1 MAFVGGFPVGVAA
14 AAASAPSTAAICRC
28 RSAFAGMV
36 VVDTPF
42 PPLATCSVVAP
53 SLSPRAMTGPGLAD
67 GKTGGG
73 GRMKRGGGGRGGG
86 VNSAAGD
93 NTAATDATC
102 MELDR
107 VVLEALPNAATQV
120 KLVDNDTMLRAD
132 ISSRIGS
139 PNDDFLSSIG
149 SSKSQS
155 VTTLEPESTERSF
168 GTVLQEL
175 AAIQADGPRNVAI
188 LGTRH
193 ASYLHQQIIEL
204 LTYANV
210 LVGNHVFTSGA
221 AGTNYAVIKGALRAE
236 KPDLLTVVLPQSM
249 RRQPAESQTQLKK
262 VKHVVE
268 LSKNDSLPLDY
279 ASQLCN
285 SDILSRCTHFIAFA
299 FHDSDVILES
309 AREAKALGKV
319 ATLMYLD

>member
-1 MAFVGGFPVGVAA
+1 MAFAGGFPSGVAFAA
-14 AAASAPSTAAICRC
+14 AAAPSTAAMCRC
-28 RSAFAGMV
+28 HSAFAGMAV
-36 VVDTPF
+36 ALPPS
-42 PPLATCSVVAP
+42 PPLATRGVVAP
-53 SLSPRAMTGPGLAD
+53 PLSPRAMAGPGRAD
-67 GKTGGG
+67 SEPGGG
-73 GRMKRGGGGRGGG
+73 GRMKRGGGGGGGG
-86 VNSAAGD
+86 VNSAVSGNMA
-93 NTAATDATC
+93 TTDATC
-102 MELDR
+102 IELDE
-107 VVLEALPNAATQV
+107 VVLEPLPSAASQV
-120 KLVDNDTMLRAD
+120 KLVDNDTVLLSD
-132 ISSRIGS
+132 ISGRIGS

-149 SSKSQS
+149 TSKSQS

-249 RRQPAESQTQLKK
+249 RRQPAESQTQ
-262 VKHVVE
+262 VRPG
-268 LSKNDSLPLDY
+268 S
-279 ASQLCN
+279 
-285 SDILSRCTHFIAFA
+285 
-299 FHDSDVILES
+299 
-309 AREAKALGKV
+309 
-319 ATLMYLD
+319 

>member
-1 MAFVGGFPVGVAA
+1 MAAFVAAPVAA
-14 AAASAPSTAAICRC
+14 APSRCAGATARPAAWLSSRRPAGRPCSHSRRALYPHSHWSGAAAVRSTPVASAGAPPGGPAATAGAGGAGGAPLGGAGPLEGAELGAVPSGDSGLILPSAAL
-28 RSAFAGMV
+28 S
-36 VVDTPF
+36 TPR
-42 PPLATCSVVAP
+42 L
-53 SLSPRAMTGPGLAD
+53 SL
-67 GKTGGG
+67 G
-73 GRMKRGGGGRGGG
+73 GRTPGR
-86 VNSAAGD
+86 
-93 NTAATDATC
+93 
-102 MELDR
+102 E
-107 VVLEALPNAATQV
+107 EE
-120 KLVDNDTMLRAD
+120 
-132 ISSRIGS
+132 
-139 PNDDFLSSIG
+139 FLSSIG

-249 RRQPAESQTQLKK
+249 RRQPADSQTQVWRSCGLRMDAGGARGGGS
-262 VKHVVE
+262 VGCRVWR
-268 LSKNDSLPLDY
+268 S
-279 ASQLCN
+279 A
-285 SDILSRCTHFIAFA
+285 SRCPVWCCASHVFEGLHFDFA
-299 FHDSDVILES
+299 TGRWVLN
-309 AREAKALGKV
+309 
-319 ATLMYLD
+319 

>member
-1 MAFVGGFPVGVAA
+1 MAAFVAAPLAGAPFGSVWPTPAGASGPAGRPTLRRSAGYTCGRLRRAFFLHPQRSGGVLLCSTPVAPAGSTPDAVAASGAAAVAA
-14 AAASAPSTAAICRC
+14 ALAAGAAPSGSKAATTA
-28 RSAFAGMV
+28 GNGG
-36 VVDTPF
+36 DTGLVLPDSDI
-42 PPLATCSVVAP
+42 LQ
-53 SLSPRAMTGPGLAD
+53 PRLGL
-67 GKTGGG
+67 GGG
-73 GRMKRGGGGRGGG
+73 TPGRE
-86 VNSAAGD
+86 D
-93 NTAATDATC
+93 
-102 MELDR
+102 EF
-107 VVLEALPNAATQV
+107 
-120 KLVDNDTMLRAD
+120 
-132 ISSRIGS
+132 I
-139 PNDDFLSSIG
+139 SSIG
-149 SSKSQS
+149 TSKSQS
-155 VTTLEPESTERSF
+155 VTTLEKESTERSF

-319 ATLMYLD
+319 ATLMFLD

>member
-1 MAFVGGFPVGVAA
+1 
-14 AAASAPSTAAICRC
+14 
-28 RSAFAGMV
+28 
-36 VVDTPF
+36 
-42 PPLATCSVVAP
+42 
-53 SLSPRAMTGPGLAD
+53 MTGPGLAD

-73 GRMKRGGGGRGGG
+73 GRMKRGGGGHGGG

-93 NTAATDATC
+93 NTAVTDATC
-102 MELDR
+102 MELDG